1 MPFRI
6 SRLLCIGGRPPGFAR
21 GTSASS
27 CSHSGSVRSVSY
39 ALRHVIGAHQHTAPT
54 LFKRALSERM
64 AESFHLGAYK
74 LEIFPTSRRIFLRD
88 GKFLQE
94 GDVLRQPEL
103 AATLER

>member
-54 LFKRALSERM
+54 LFKRALMLTILIQPFASKTP
-64 AESFHLGAYK
+64 AEAVGLMRTSNLWLG
-74 LEIFPTSRRIFLRD
+74 P
-88 GKFLQE
+88 LQ
-94 GDVLRQPEL
+94 GLVASALGV
-103 AATLER
+103 